1 MEVER
6 ESDGVGE
13 GERAMEVNSEP
24 AELELKLNER
34 SMKKKPT
41 VSHAGCTSAA
51 R

>member
-34 SMKKKPT
+34 SMKKKNPQ
-41 VSHAGCTSAA
+41 
-51 R
+51 